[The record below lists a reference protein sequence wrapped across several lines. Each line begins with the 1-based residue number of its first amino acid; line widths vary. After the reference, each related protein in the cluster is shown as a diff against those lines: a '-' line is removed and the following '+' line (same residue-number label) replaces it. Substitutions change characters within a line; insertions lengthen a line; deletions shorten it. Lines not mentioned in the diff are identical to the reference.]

1 MVCTFFGHRDIL
13 EDIEPRL
20 QQTIRNL
27 IENFEVDTFYVG
39 DKGDFDRVVRR
50 TLKQLSKEFP
60 KINYA
65 VIPAYMP
72 GQKCGNDTSDYYCP
86 YVFEKTPPR
95 FAIIKRNKWMLA
107 RADFVITYV
116 KHTVGGAAQFKE
128 LAERQGKIVIN
139 IANFK

>member
-107 RADFVITYV
+107 RADFVVTYV

-128 LAERQGKIVIN
+128 LAERQGKTVIN